1 MVLGAVM
8 LTIKLVVGNE
18 PFLVGRRHF
27 KLKALVLFRTIGMLL
42 PFQSLVIL
50 FLNIGLQKQRLVR
63 QPKEYKNILFI
74 QHTNMEE
81 NYNYFQQM

>member
-1 MVLGAVM
+1 
-8 LTIKLVVGNE
+8 
-18 PFLVGRRHF
+18 
-27 KLKALVLFRTIGMLL
+27 MLL
-42 PFQSLVIL
+42 AFQSLVIL